1 MAGKPIKITFT
12 LDDADTGYFRALHRD
27 ARKEAASQDHSRIVE
42 LVGTMLAQVKARKK
56 IPSFMSEAIQ
66 TLEAMIAMLSDKD
79 WAMPKNEAT
88 AVIAGLAY
96 FANPKDLIHDDIP
109 GLGFLDDAIM
119 IKLLEEEF
127 EHDVRGYRKFRDLVA
142 SSEQRPWTH
151 VARERAPAKVAELRK
166 RVRADIA
173 RRKSNAASR
182 RRFLW

>member
-1 MAGKPIKITFT
+1 MPVKPIKITFA
-12 LDDADTGYFRALHRD
+12 LDEADTGYFRALYRD
-27 ARKEAASQDHSRIVE
+27 AKREAASQEPAHIVE
-42 LVGTMLAQVKARKK
+42 LVRAMLSNVKSRKK
-56 IPSFMSEAIQ
+56 IPSFMAEATQ
-66 TLEAMIAMLSDKD
+66 TLESLIEMLSDKD
-79 WAMPKNEAT
+79 WAMPKNEVT

-127 EHDVRGYRKFRDLVA
+127 EHDIRGYRKFHELVA

-151 VARERAPAKVAELRK
+151 VAKERAPGKVAEFRK

-173 RRKSNAASR
+173 KRKSSAVGK